1 MKRHNHGKLA
11 HKFQKFCLLLLIQ
24 LITAF
29 LLVSVTFCNGQI
41 GSNEVR
47 KKESNHTLIFSM
59 GLIDDI
65 PFKDGN
71 GNYNMVVEIPAGTVE
86 KWEVAKKNDRVMKI
100 RLKKGKPRIIKY
112 LPYPGN
118 YGFIPQTIVSEE
130 KGGDGDPVDVI
141 LLSPSVKRGT
151 IKIRIIGCLK
161 YLDKGEIDDK
171 LIAVPLEGTFSNIRD
186 ISGLIL
192 SFPGAVQIV
201 KLWFDGYKDPGKM
214 VFMGYGSAAEA
225 REMIAGCHAQW
236 EKTR

>member
-1 MKRHNHGKLA
+1 M
-11 HKFQKFCLLLLIQ
+11 LLIQ
-24 LITAF
+24 LMAVS
-29 LLVSVTFCNGQI
+29 LLVSVTFCSGQTGFI
-41 GSNEVR
+41 EVR
-47 KKESNHTLIFSM
+47 KKGSNHALTFSI

-100 RLKKGKPRIIKY
+100 QLKKGKPRIVKY

-130 KGGDGDPVDVI
+130 KGGDGDPVDVL
-141 LLSPSVKRGT
+141 LLSPTVKRGT
-151 IKIRIIGCLK
+151 IKVRIIGCLK
-161 YLDKGEIDDK
+161 YLDRGEIDDK
-171 LIAVPLEGTFSNIRD
+171 LLAVPLDGTFSNIRD
-186 ISGLIL
+186 ISGLLL

-225 REMIAGCHAQW
+225 REMIDRCHDQW
-236 EKTR
+236 EKRR